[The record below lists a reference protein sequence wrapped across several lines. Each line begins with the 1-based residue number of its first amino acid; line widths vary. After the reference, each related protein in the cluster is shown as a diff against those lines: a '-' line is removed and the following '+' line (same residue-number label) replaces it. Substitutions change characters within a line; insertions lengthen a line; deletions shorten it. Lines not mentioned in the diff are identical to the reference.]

1 MPRIT
6 GKEAEGLMAAYAK
19 VHAPKEE
26 EVAIEEPVVQTP
38 TEDIQEQ
45 ERKLSP
51 NQIKIQNKLKTAQ
64 NLKNATQGFKFSGNQ
79 NDGSLRAN
87 PINNKSDNTV
97 TSKGGVERTVTKNND
112 GSINIQ
118 KGKDLDAETDDLI
131 ANTPTVKNS
140 KFGNKTLEKSTLN
153 PNVSGNPKAQ
163 DLLDRN
169 PNTPPKKQDLLDR
182 DPGTPPTKAP
192 ASGSV
197 KFSGSQLKGLL
208 DSQKGI
214 GNSSGQQ
221 QSGNQ
226 QGQEK
231 SFGQRQIE
239 KAKMRGN
246 PAAQGQDRMKRGTP
260 VNQLF
265 NKGGGNQ
272 QPQQQQ
278 PQQQSTQ
285 QPVKTVGGQGN
296 RQRPVKTG
304 GIQLGKAIR
313 GGLGRL
319 GSLAGRAVGAAK
331 NAAGA
336 VASGVKQGAQSAV
349 SGAKRVAGGVA
360 DAATGNMT
368 DFDKRGGKPQGVA
381 RVVAG
386 AADKLTGDRTD
397 LDKRG
402 VTPLNA
408 GQRAQQQQKPTTP
421 PAAQAKAA
429 PVAQAKAAP
438 VNSGKV
444 TPTAAQTAAA
454 KADTT
459 SPAAKA
465 GLSSDMRAQ
474 AAANNAA
481 FQAKRASQTPLE
493 RRNERLAKI
502 KNRGRPLL
510 RNEYDP
516 TEDLFDDTVDFL
528 ISEGYVQDI
537 NEAIAV
543 MSEPEFREGFDEGIQ
558 QVLTESSENNK

>member
-26 EVAIEEPVVQTP
+26 EVAIEEPVIQTP

-51 NQIKIQNKLKTAQ
+51 NQQKIQNKLIAA
-64 NLKNATQGFKFSGNQ
+64 KNFKDATQGYKFSGSMT
-79 NDGSLRAN
+79 DGLRAD
-87 PINNKSDNTV
+87 PINNNSNNTV
-97 TSKGGVERTVTKNND
+97 TSKGGVERTVTKND
-112 GSINIQ
+112 GGGITIQ
-118 KGKDLDAETDDLI
+118 KGKDLDAQTDDLI

-140 KFGNKTLEKSTLN
+140 KFGNTKLQRSTLNKSTLDKPTLDKGAN
-153 PNVSGNPKAQ
+153 TQQTQQPQQTQQQQQTQQPKSG
-163 DLLDRN
+163 
-169 PNTPPKKQDLLDR
+169 
-182 DPGTPPTKAP
+182 
-192 ASGSV
+192 SGSV

-214 GNSSGQQ
+214 GNSGGQQ
-221 QSGNQ
+221 QSGGQ

-246 PAAQGQDRMKRGTP
+246 PAAQAQDRMKRGTP

-278 PQQQSTQ
+278 QTGTQGTQ

-296 RQRPVKTG
+296 RQRAVKTG
-304 GIQLGKAIR
+304 GIQLGKSIR
-313 GGLGRL
+313 GGLRGL
-319 GSLAGRAVGAAK
+319 GNLAGRV
-331 NAAGA
+331 AAGA
-336 VASGVKQGAQSAV
+336 RNVAGNVKQGVQSAA
-349 SGAKRVAGGVA
+349 SGIKKGAQA
-360 DAATGNMT
+360 
-368 DFDKRGGKPQGVA
+368 
-381 RVVAG
+381 VAG
-386 AADKLTGDRTD
+386 ALQNKGPIQGRLSGPQR
-397 LDKRG
+397 
-402 VTPLNA
+402 
-408 GQRAQQQQKPTTP
+408 RAQQTQQKPVP
-421 PAAQAKAA
+421 QAAQKAA
-429 PVAQAKAAP
+429 PQAQAQAAP
-438 VNSGKV
+438 ANSGKV

-558 QVLTESSENNK
+558 QVLNESSENNK